1 MRYYSWFAILLAGV
15 LSVDSANAT
24 MPEVVTAEEKGKI
37 ALRTTEKCLDK
48 DISIKNELSLIDL
61 IKIGICNNPSL
72 SADYM
77 SLKLSEENLDAA
89 KSEYFPKVNLNAS
102 ASKSTL
108 KNQNVRHVENDPYNL
123 NLGLS
128 WLLYDFGGRSARI
141 DSFKYYLANAG
152 FNYNS
157 ALQNLI
163 LSIHTDYF
171 KLLGAKEDLKS
182 ARANEAMYKKSYA
195 EASRKYEV
203 GLAALNDK
211 LQTQTSYE
219 QSKLRVLEME
229 NAVKQYQGDL
239 ATILN
244 LPPQT
249 EFKLKQPPKDRDLTA
264 LSKKDT
270 LDKMIDV
277 AAHSRDE
284 IRAQEMNLNAANADL
299 RELRA
304 SRYGTFSLSA
314 ESSYN
319 NAWHST
325 RAYNRDNIIGLN
337 YKLPLFT
344 GYNTTHK
351 IASAKYRREQER
363 HNLDKVRAEI
373 KNEVWSA
380 YHNYQTAMKSY
391 DVSKKVLKSAEENE
405 KVAFKSYEVGQSDI
419 INLLTAESQLAE
431 ARDSAVIAFYTVL
444 INKAT
449 LYRAIGRF

>member
-1 MRYYSWFAILLAGV
+1 
-15 LSVDSANAT
+15 
-24 MPEVVTAEEKGKI
+24 
-37 ALRTTEKCLDK
+37 
-48 DISIKNELSLIDL
+48 
-61 IKIGICNNPSL
+61 
-72 SADYM
+72 
-77 SLKLSEENLDAA
+77 
-89 KSEYFPKVNLNAS
+89 
-102 ASKSTL
+102 
-108 KNQNVRHVENDPYNL
+108 
-123 NLGLS
+123 
-128 WLLYDFGGRSARI
+128 
-141 DSFKYYLANAG
+141 
-152 FNYNS
+152 
-157 ALQNLI
+157 
-163 LSIHTDYF
+163 
-171 KLLGAKEDLKS
+171 
-182 ARANEAMYKKSYA
+182 MYKKSYA

-314 ESSYN
+314 ESGYN